1 MTWFH
6 HIWFQYFWPSL
17 MGNGPEALVQT
28 VAYGLIAYLFI
39 PPFRRW
45 INGHF
50 KAQKETNER
59 QHEERLRQAEIH
71 QAATHELLK
80 KHYQVQVD
88 LAKAHH
94 AFHVAAATPVKQTQP
109 RNAKGH
115 FARKTS

>member
-1 MTWFH
+1 MTWIH
-6 HIWFQYFWPSL
+6 HLWFTYFWPSL

-59 QHEERLRQAEIH
+59 QHEERLRQAEVH
-71 QAATHELLK
+71 QAATHALLK
-80 KHYQVQVD
+80 KHH
-88 LAKAHH
+88 AAHM
-94 AFHVAAATPVKQTQP
+94 AALGVTQTQP

-115 FARKTS
+115 FQARDT